1 MKLGTRIFL
10 SFILI
15 MGLGFTYPIH
25 WVLKNMRIRYLEGV
39 EEPLV
44 DQANI
49 LAEWVG
55 ADIESHRFDPSRLH
69 RVFNRLYSRDL
80 SARIYNLF
88 KKNVDVRVYIVR
100 RSGRLV
106 FDSEYRNNEG
116 KDYSRWRDVSLT
128 LAGKYGAR
136 TSRENRQN
144 PTSTVLYI
152 AAPILVKGE
161 IWGSLTVAKPT
172 TNINLFL
179 KSAKP
184 QVLKVA
190 AFSLVAII
198 ILSILFALWLTHP
211 IKLLTQYARN
221 VRDGKRVTLPRL
233 GRSEI
238 KDMGHAFEEMRE
250 ALEGKK
256 YVERYIQTL
265 THEIK
270 SPLSAIKGAAE
281 LLEEDMPRD
290 QRRRFLSNIRHE
302 TGRIQDFVDA
312 MLEFSAL
319 ETRKL
324 LGEIKVIALKA
335 LVENVLERMRPV
347 LLQKG
352 LKVSN
357 HVEDRAVV
365 AGDPFL
371 LKQAVSNLLNNAV
384 DFSPQGD
391 DIILRSEIDQGH
403 TKLVMEDH
411 GPGIPDFAMDKIFD
425 KFFSLQRPESG
436 KKSTGLGLTFVRE
449 VAGLHQGTIVLE
461 NLPEGGV
468 RATLSLPH
476 PKSW

>member
-15 MGLGFTYPIH
+15 MGLGFTYPFN

-55 ADIESHRFDPSRLH
+55 AEIETHRFDPSRLH
-69 RVFNRLYSRDL
+69 RIFTSVYDRDL
-80 SARIYNLF
+80 SARIYNLL
-88 KKNVDVRVYIVR
+88 KKNVDIRVYIVR

-106 FDSEYRNNEG
+106 FDSAHKGNEG
-116 KDYSRWRDVSLT
+116 KDYSHWRDVSLT

-136 TSRENRQN
+136 ASRTNSQN
-144 PTSTVLYI
+144 PATTVLHI
-152 AAPILVKGE
+152 AAPIMVKGE

-172 TNINLFL
+172 TNINFFL

-184 QVLKVA
+184 QVFRVA
-190 AFSLVAII
+190 AFSVLAII
-198 ILSILFALWLTHP
+198 LLSILFSLWLTRP
-211 IKLLTQYARN
+211 IKLLTQYARD
-221 VRDGKRVTLPRL
+221 VRDGKRVILPRL

-238 KDMGHAFEEMRE
+238 SDMGHAFEEMRE

-256 YVERYIQTL
+256 YVEKYVQTL

-281 LLEEDMPRD
+281 LLEEDMPMD

-302 TGRIQDFVDA
+302 SARIQDFVDR
-312 MLEFSAL
+312 MLELSTL
-319 ETRKL
+319 EARKK
-324 LGEIKVIALKA
+324 LGEVKTILLKA
-335 LVENVLERMRPV
+335 LVASVLERINPV
-347 LLQKG
+347 ISQKG
-352 LKVSN
+352 LKILDQ
-357 HVEDRAVV
+357 VEDQAVV
-365 AGDPFL
+365 VGDPFL

-384 DFSPQGD
+384 DFSSRGD
-391 DIILRSEIDQGH
+391 AIIIRSEIDQRQL
-403 TKLVMEDH
+403 TLMIEDN
-411 GPGIPDFAMDKIFD
+411 GPGIPDFAREKIFD
-425 KFFSLQRPESG
+425 KFFSLRRPDSG

-449 VAGLHQGTIVLE
+449 VAGLHQGSVVLE
-461 NLPEGGV
+461 NLPESGV
-468 RATLSLPH
+468 RASLSLPH
-476 PKSW
+476 PMP